1 MSSEMRGGGIAGRR
15 RFELDDT
22 AAEVRVTETRVTT
35 DERHVNGD
43 ARSLVDLIKELRDE
57 STTLVRQEIALA
69 KAEMSEK
76 ASKAARNAA
85 FIAMGGVVTGIAA
98 VFLAAAATVG
108 IYLGLVYGLE
118 LSHANAGWIAPLI
131 TALVLGAVGIA
142 HILKGKQ
149 GLQESMTAPDR
160 TIDSLKRDRDMIT
173 EKVHS

>member
-15 RFELDDT
+15 RFELGDT
-22 AAEVRVTETRVTT
+22 AAEVRVTETRVTE
-35 DERHVNGD
+35 ERSANGD

-76 ASKAARNAA
+76 ASKASRNAA
-85 FIAMGGVVTGIAA
+85 FLALGGVVTGIAA
-98 VFLAAAATVG
+98 IFLAAAATVV
-108 IYLGLVYGLE
+108 IYLGLAYGLD

-142 HILKGKQ
+142 HILKGKK
-149 GLQESMTAPDR
+149 GLQEAMTAPDR

-173 EKVHS
+173 EKVQT

>member
-1 MSSEMRGGGIAGRR
+1 MSSEMRGGIAGRR
-15 RFELDDT
+15 RFELGDD
-22 AAEVRVTETRVTT
+22 AAEVRVTETRVTM
-35 DERHVNGD
+35 DERSANGD
-43 ARSLVDLIKELRDE
+43 ARSIVDLIKELRDE

-85 FIAMGGVVTGIAA
+85 FLALGGVVTGIAA
-98 VFLAAAATVG
+98 IFLAATATVA

-142 HILKGKQ
+142 HILKGKK
-149 GLQESMTAPDR
+149 GLEEAMTAPDR
-160 TIDSLKRDRDMIT
+160 TIDSLKRDREMIT